1 MFILFWYRLWKDT
14 KGIIRSRKSN
24 TQYGQKEKNNM
35 TSSDLQNTTQKQTE
49 LHKTTITVGESQVL
63 RNGKHFCFTSD
74 TRRVLVKALEP

>member
-1 MFILFWYRLWKDT
+1 
-14 KGIIRSRKSN
+14 
-24 TQYGQKEKNNM
+24 M
-35 TSSDLQNTTQKQTE
+35 TSSDLQNTTQKHTE